1 MFVYFWLGFLLVA
14 LFLKIQES
22 SKIRVS
28 GLVLNILEVVGA
40 LSHILIW
47 QQLSG
52 SEEQSLLLK
61 GHGFSNLPQ
70 SPPLP
75 IVSLPTDSCIGCL
88 APAGMCE
95 SLSPLPR
102 LHGPEALPALA
113 LKGWISPVAG

>member
-28 GLVLNILEVVGA
+28 GLVLNILEVVGV

-61 GHGFSNLPQ
+61 GRGFSNLPQ

-75 IVSLPTDSCIGCL
+75 IVSPTLRESVSPVYHHGL
-88 APAGMCE
+88 
-95 SLSPLPR
+95 SLSNVKINKNR
-102 LHGPEALPALA
+102 LRLLFEFSLWFACFTL
-113 LKGWISPVAG
+113 